1 VSVQQISLIGG
12 GGFRQTPF
20 NLILRGPDLTRL
32 EQYAREVVKVLANRP
47 GFVDTD
53 TAQAYRQPEIQV
65 RIDRHKAAD
74 LGVRVDTVASTLRT
88 MVGGEKVGFYRELG
102 EQYDVRLR
110 LKDEFRAR
118 PDTLQSLYV
127 PAREG
132 QLVKLS
138 NLANLEAGTS
148 PGQIERFAQERSVTI
163 ISNLVDKPL
172 AEAFREAFGVVRQ
185 QKMPPEYGIVTSGRG
200 KLLQEAIANFLIA
213 LALSLAFIYIVLA
226 AQFESFVHPVT
237 IMFSMFLAI
246 PFGLFT
252 LQVAYAAGLPTATLN
267 IYSIMGLFLLMGV
280 VKKNAILQVDYT
292 NVLRA
297 RGLPRHEAQMQA
309 DRARLRPILMTTLAI
324 IAGMLPVALG
334 RGDGA
339 ASRAS
344 LALVVVGGQ
353 ALCLIVTLVV
363 TPVIYSMF
371 DDLSGL
377 RAFSR
382 LRFPRLR
389 RRFGW
394 LAHED
399 LGPLRPSDSPVR
411 H

>member
-1 VSVQQISLIGG
+1 VEHAYERLLGWCLRHRWIVVTVSVAILVWGWFLLTGSRLEFVVDDDMSEFEVVAEAPPGSSLERTAEIIAGMEETIRGIPEVVTLFATAGVRGQFQSNVSDISIYIGLKHLSERTRSQEAIKQDVRRRLAVFPGTRVSVQQISLIGG

-32 EQYAREVVKVLANRP
+32 EQYARGVVKELSGRP

-53 TAQAYRQPEIQV
+53 TAQAYRQPEVQV
-65 RIDRHKAAD
+65 QIDRHKAAD
-74 LGVRVDTVASTLRT
+74 LGVRVDTVASALRT

-110 LKDEFRAR
+110 LREDFRAR
-118 PDTLQSLYV
+118 PDTLSQLYV
-127 PAREG
+127 PARDG
-132 QLVKLS
+132 
-138 NLANLEAGTS
+138 
-148 PGQIERFAQERSVTI
+148 
-163 ISNLVDKPL
+163 
-172 AEAFREAFGVVRQ
+172 
-185 QKMPPEYGIVTSGRG
+185 
-200 KLLQEAIANFLIA
+200 
-213 LALSLAFIYIVLA
+213 
-226 AQFESFVHPVT
+226 
-237 IMFSMFLAI
+237 
-246 PFGLFT
+246 
-252 LQVAYAAGLPTATLN
+252 
-267 IYSIMGLFLLMGV
+267 LMGV

-353 ALCLIVTLVV
+353 ALCLVVTLVV

-371 DDLSGL
+371 DDVSGL
-377 RAFSR
+377 RAFAR

-389 RRFGW
+389 RRRPGW
-394 LAHED
+394 LARED
-399 LGPLRPSDSPVR
+399 LGPLRPSDSPAR